1 MDSIL
6 TSIKKM
12 LGIAEDYTQFDMDI
26 TVLINNSLN
35 TLNQLGVG
43 VEGFAISGKDTTWND
58 FLGDFSK
65 YSGMVQTYVYVKVK
79 LAFDSNSMSGA
90 VLDAHK
96 EMARESEWRIRT
108 QVDLMKKEGN

>member
-26 TVLINNSLN
+26 IIFINNSLN
-35 TLNQLGVG
+35 VLNQLGVG
-43 VEGFAISGKDTTWND
+43 PEGYAITGKKETWNE
-58 FLGDFSK
+58 FLGDFYK
-65 YSGMVQTYVYVKVK
+65 FVGMVQNYVYIKVK

-108 QVDLMKKEGN
+108 QVELMKKEG

>member
-26 TVLINNSLN
+26 IILINNSLN
-35 TLNQLGVG
+35 TLIQLGVG
-43 VEGFAISGKDTTWND
+43 TEGFMISSKKENWED

-65 YSGMVQTYVYVKVK
+65 YLGMVQTYVYIKVK
-79 LAFDSNSMSGA
+79 LAFDSSNMSGA

-108 QVDLMKKEGN
+108 QVELNKKEG

>member
-26 TVLINNSLN
+26 TILINNSLN

-43 VEGFAISGKDTTWND
+43 VEGFSISSANETWEE
-58 FLGDFSK
+58 FLGEFSK
-65 YSGMVQTYVYVKVK
+65 YVGMVQTYVYVKVK
-79 LAFDSNSMSGA
+79 MAFDSNSMSSS
-90 VLDAHK
+90 VLEAYK
-96 EMARESEWRIRT
+96 EMARESEWRMRT
-108 QVDLMKKEGN
+108 QVELMKKEG

>member
-26 TVLINNSLN
+26 IILINNSLN

-43 VEGFAISGKDTTWND
+43 TEGFMISSKKPTWEE

-65 YSGMVQTYVYVKVK
+65 YLGLVQNYVYIKVK
-79 LAFDSNSMSGA
+79 ITFDSSSMSGA

-96 EMARESEWRIRT
+96 EMAREAEWRIQT
-108 QVDLMKKEGN
+108 QAELNKKEG